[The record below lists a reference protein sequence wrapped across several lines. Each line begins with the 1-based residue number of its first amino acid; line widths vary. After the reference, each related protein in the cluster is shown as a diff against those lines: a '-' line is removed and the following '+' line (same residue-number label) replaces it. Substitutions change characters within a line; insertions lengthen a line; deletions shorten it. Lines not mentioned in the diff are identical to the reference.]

1 MVPGRGLTSQP
12 ILRHGNHK
20 GEVMILIGE
29 NINIMSKTIGPALK
43 ERNPKPIQ
51 ELARAEAEAGVDYL
65 DLNIGPARK
74 AGDELMEWVV
84 NTVQE
89 VSNLPLS
96 LDTTNPVAMEAG
108 LKAHKGKALINSI
121 SLQPERLEQELP
133 LAKKYNADMIGLLW
147 GMEGMPRDANER
159 CVLAVDLV
167 YKANEQG
174 IPSQDIWIDSIVT
187 PVSVEINQVKACLEF
202 MSMLKDFAPECKS
215 TIGLSNISNGT
226 PAHLRPYL
234 NRTYMIMLMRYGLYS
249 AIVDAFDPELVKI
262 ARGEKPEIVD
272 LVYRAM
278 DGEKPDLSSLG
289 EEEVRYVKTVRV
301 LTGESLYSHSWL
313 EI

>member
-1 MVPGRGLTSQP
+1 
-12 ILRHGNHK
+12 
-20 GEVMILIGE
+20 MILIGE

-43 ERNPKPIQ
+43 GRNPKPIQ
-51 ELARAEAEAGVDYL
+51 ELARAEAEAGMDYL

-84 NTVQE
+84 NTVQA
-89 VSNLPLS
+89 VTDLPLS
-96 LDTTNPVAMEAG
+96 LDTTNPLAMEAG
-108 LKAHKGKALINSI
+108 LKTHRGRALINSI

-133 LAKKYNADMIGLLW
+133 LVKKYDADMIGLLW
-147 GMEGMPRDANER
+147 GVEGMPRDANER

-174 IPSQDIWIDSIVT
+174 IPSQNIWIDPIVT

-215 TIGLSNISNGT
+215 TVGLSNISNGT

-234 NRTYMIMLMRYGLYS
+234 NRTYLIMLMRYGLYS
-249 AIVDAFDPELVKI
+249 AIVDAFDAELVKI
-262 ARGEKPEIVD
+262 AKGEKPEIVD
-272 LVYRAM
+272 LVYRVM
-278 DGEKPDLSSLG
+278 DGEKPALSSLG
-289 EEEVRYVKTVRV
+289 EEEARYVKTVRV